1 MADAEGK
8 LNVRLDFKGAI
19 NGQDFGS
26 WLTGSVLCPHHI
38 VATTPISGWQS
49 EETHWY
55 VIIWTFYFEIIADC
69 KFVAKCACGGPVASS
84 PSFNQRRRLV

>member
-38 VATTPISGWQS
+38 VATTPIGGCQS
-49 EETHWY
+49 EETHWF
-55 VIIWTFYFEIIADC
+55 III
-69 KFVAKCACGGPVASS
+69 
-84 PSFNQRRRLV
+84 